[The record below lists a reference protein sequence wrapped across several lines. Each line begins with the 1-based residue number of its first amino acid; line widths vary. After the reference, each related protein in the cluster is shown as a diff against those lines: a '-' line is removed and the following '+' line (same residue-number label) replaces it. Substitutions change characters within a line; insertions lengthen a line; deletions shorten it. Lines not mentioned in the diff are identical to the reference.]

1 LAGFAASEPGLENLS
16 FLGLAGAGVDVEM
29 TGPKSDFWAIVGGLT
44 GLAGVIVAIF
54 GLFFRHYDA
63 SKALEVTLASR
74 SQLLNPEIHGKSP
87 ALQLLFNGKEVPDV
101 GILQVRICN
110 SGVQP
115 ISKTDFE
122 EPIQFTSDRN
132 QLSISGEGTEI
143 GVSAGVGVASVHKYL
158 RICDL
163 C

>member
-1 LAGFAASEPGLENLS
+1 
-16 FLGLAGAGVDVEM
+16 M

-143 GVSAGVGVASVHKYL
+143 GVSAGVGVDSDKPSFRPRYL
-158 RICDL
+158 GAARNRPPRLPEDAFRVRL
-163 C
+163 RPD